1 MNGDWWITL
10 ALGAVCGALIVGTWL
25 RAMQAPREGEAYI
38 RGVQDARD
46 GLAPRRPVDHPA
58 RRADRGITDV
68 QAALGG
74 LLCAVVVLWL
84 AGGVW

>member
-10 ALGAVCGALIVGTWL
+10 ALGAVCGAVIVGTWL

-46 GLAPRRPVDHPA
+46 GLAPRRPDH
-58 RRADRGITDV
+58 RRGERNV
-68 QAALGG
+68 
-74 LLCAVVVLWL
+74 
-84 AGGVW
+84 